1 MVFCQRGP
9 RDANSRRDSENLSK
23 VQKDRENNRRSADAS
38 LLVFLVLMNQSE
50 KKGDETKMADFVQKT
65 TVRTAV
71 RELANPI
78 ADVAADPYEF

>member
-1 MVFCQRGP
+1 
-9 RDANSRRDSENLSK
+9 
-23 VQKDRENNRRSADAS
+23 
-38 LLVFLVLMNQSE
+38 MNQSE